1 MKQPNTRTLAIVV
14 VVVLLAA
21 LGAALCIR
29 ATRSGSAETD
39 SGSTTAQRPTTRR
52 PLNGPGG
59 RDAASALSPEER
71 TALVEERA
79 KMMERFE
86 NMSEEEKEKFRAEVR
101 KKFAAKRQESAVR
114 NISEEERARLEAERI
129 KMRERWENMSE
140 EERQAY
146 RAKMRARF
154 GERQP
159 LSEEQGDKPDA
170 ERSEND

>member
-1 MKQPNTRTLAIVV
+1 MTLVIIAVV
-14 VVVLLAA
+14 ALLAA
-21 LGAALCIR
+21 LGAALWIR
-29 ATRSGSAETD
+29 GARSGDAETD
-39 SGSTTAQRPTTRR
+39 STGTTAQRPTTRR

-59 RDAASALSPEER
+59 RDAASALSREER
-71 TALVEERA
+71 AALVEERA

-101 KKFAAKRQESAVR
+101 KRFAARQSESKVR
-114 NISEEERARLEAERI
+114 TISEEERARLQAERL

-140 EERQAY
+140 EERQEW

-170 ERSEND
+170 EQSEND